1 MRAKEGKGIIY
12 LRENNGREWGSGGM
26 ACAWGGGGGGG
37 SDALPG
43 FAAFMCGR

>member
-1 MRAKEGKGIIY
+1 ME
-12 LRENNGREWGSGGM
+12 GSGGVG
-26 ACAWGGGGGGG
+26 AWHVLEGGGG